1 VPRGARTAAH
11 GVCPAFSAGLAADH
25 RRAAGTPAVS
35 DGRCARARLELGVYL
50 LGAMEA
56 AQRAQ
61 VDSHLAACPW
71 CREEL
76 AGLAGLPALLG
87 KVPAVEAMRLAP
99 DGAGGGAAGP
109 PLEVLAGRVARTRRR
124 RRLSAAAVVALIAG
138 IAAAVAPQALHPAVA
153 VPPAVAAPRW
163 AGTTEAAN
171 PVTGAWAAIR
181 YAPEPWGTELEARVT
196 GIPAGTRCQFRV
208 TGTRGQDFAAG
219 GWIIPAGSQ
228 HGWYPAS
235 VPFAAASLRG
245 FDITTASGALVAIP
259 AR

>member
-1 VPRGARTAAH
+1 VN
-11 GVCPAFSAGLAADH
+11 
-25 RRAAGTPAVS
+25 
-35 DGRCARARLELGVYL
+35 DGRCARARQELGAYV

-71 CREEL
+71 CRDEL

-99 DGAGGGAAGP
+99 ACAGGGAPGP
-109 PLEVLAGRVARTRRR
+109 PLEALAGRVARTRRL
-124 RRLSAAAVVALIAG
+124 RRLSAAAVIALIAG
-138 IAAAVAPQALHPAVA
+138 IAAVLAPQVLHPAA
-153 VPPAVAAPRW
+153 ALPPAVAAPRW

-171 PVTGAWAAIR
+171 PVTGARAAIR
-181 YAPEPWGTELEARVT
+181 YAPEPWGTALEARVT
-196 GIPAGTRCQFRV
+196 GIPAGTRCQFWV
-208 TGTRGQDFAAG
+208 SGTRGQDFAAG

-228 HGWYPAS
+228 RGWYPAS

-245 FDITTASGALVAIP
+245 FEITTGSRALVAIP

>member
-1 VPRGARTAAH
+1 VN
-11 GVCPAFSAGLAADH
+11 
-25 RRAAGTPAVS
+25 
-35 DGRCARARLELGVYL
+35 DGRCARARLELGVYV

-61 VDSHLAACPW
+61 VDSHLAACSW

-76 AGLAGLPALLG
+76 AGLAGLPAVLG
-87 KVPAVEAMRLAP
+87 KVPAGEVMRLAP
-99 DGAGGGAAGP
+99 DGRGAAGP
-109 PLEVLAGRVARTRRR
+109 PLEVLAGRAARTRRL
-124 RRLSAAAVVALIAG
+124 RRLGAAAVVALIAG
-138 IAAAVAPQALHPAVA
+138 IAAVLAPQARHPAA
-153 VPPAVAAPRW
+153 LPPAAVAAPRW
-163 AGTTEAAN
+163 AGTAEAAN

-181 YAPEPWGTELEARVT
+181 YAPEPWGTALEARVT
-196 GIPAGTRCQFRV
+196 GIPAGTRCQLWV

-245 FDITTASGALVAIP
+245 FEITTGGRALVAIP

>member
-1 VPRGARTAAH
+1 MPTVN
-11 GVCPAFSAGLAADH
+11 
-25 RRAAGTPAVS
+25 
-35 DGRCARARLELGVYL
+35 DGRCVRTRQELGVYV
-50 LGAMEA
+50 LGAMEH

-61 VDSHLAACPW
+61 VDSHLAACSW

-87 KVPAVEAMRLAP
+87 KVPAAEAMRLAP
-99 DGAGGGAAGP
+99 DGGGAPGP

-124 RRLSAAAVVALIAG
+124 RRLSAAAVIALIAG
-138 IAAAVAPQALHPAVA
+138 IAAAVAPQALHPADGL
-153 VPPAVAAPRW
+153 PPAAAAPRW

-171 PVTGAWAAIR
+171 PVTGARAVIR
-181 YAPEPWGTELEARVT
+181 YAPEPWGTQLEARVT
-196 GIPAGTRCQFRV
+196 GIPAGTRCQFWV
-208 TGTRGQDFAAG
+208 TGTRGQEFAAG

-235 VPFAAASLRG
+235 VPFAAASVRG
-245 FDITTASGALVAIP
+245 FEITTGSRALVAFP

>member
-1 VPRGARTAAH
+1 MNN
-11 GVCPAFSAGLAADH
+11 
-25 RRAAGTPAVS
+25 
-35 DGRCARARLELGVYL
+35 GRCARARLELGVYL

-56 AQRAQ
+56 AKRAQ

-99 DGAGGGAAGP
+99 DGGGGAPGP
-109 PLEVLAGRVARTRRR
+109 PLEVLAGWVARTRRLR
-124 RRLSAAAVVALIAG
+124 QVSAAAVIALIAG
-138 IAAAVAPQALHPAVA
+138 IAAVLAPPALHPAA
-153 VPPAVAAPRW
+153 LPPAAVVAPRW

-181 YAPEPWGTELEARVT
+181 YAPEPWGTALEARVT
-196 GIPAGTRCQFRV
+196 GIPAGTRCQFWV
-208 TGTRGQDFAAG
+208 TGTRGRDFAAG

-228 HGWYPAS
+228 RGWYPAS
-235 VPFAAASLRG
+235 VPVAAASLRG
-245 FDITTASGALVAIP
+245 FEITTGSRALVAIP